1 MNIDFDSFTTEPRGA
16 ERPKRRAVAV
26 VGAAMLVAAA
36 GGVGFGLGRSG
47 GSESA
52 STEVAE
58 IAPAQEAPSGTESLG
73 DQPRTVESVLA
84 TGNDSVA
91 PGAATESAGEASGG
105 GGYAVFGNQPTEL
118 IAERI
123 TDSGITLRA
132 HLGEIWDQSDY
143 LVGEFGTETDWTPPG
158 WCFESGQVRIA
169 MSGGTATGSSV
180 IDVGTVSWWTE
191 PFQGRAVSWL
201 TLGVA
206 DGNPHRVVFVQAPV
220 DVTTVTVT
228 HADGSTDST
237 APIGGVALLVVP
249 GGPATTQHDE
259 DDGYTWTEEVPDFDV
274 TFDGPEPVTI
284 ADAHQ
289 NRGWDDLEF
298 RQSCQPPPPALP
310 PPGEQPADPAAAEA
324 TIVETMATIYS
335 VSDSEANAEL
345 IDDPTG
351 IAEGR
356 EQVRDSGFEEA
367 AASAEAI
374 VEELVFTTPTEAW
387 FRYRIETTSGIFD
400 KRFGIA
406 VNVDGVWKI
415 TRNTICQDLQL
426 AGGDCGGGGVENITP
441 PGQ

>member
-1 MNIDFDSFTTEPRGA
+1 MTIDFDSFTTEPRGA
-16 ERPKRRAVAV
+16 DRPQRRAVAV

-52 STEVAE
+52 STDVAE
-58 IAPAQEAPSGTESLG
+58 IAPAQEAPGGTESLG
-73 DQPRTVESVLA
+73 DQPRTVETVLA

-91 PGAATESAGEASGG
+91 PGAATELAGEASGG

-310 PPGEQPADPAAAEA
+310 APGEQPADPAAAEA

-351 IAEGR
+351 
-356 EQVRDSGFEEA
+356 
-367 AASAEAI
+367 
-374 VEELVFTTPTEAW
+374 P
-387 FRYRIETTSGIFD
+387 
-400 KRFGIA
+400 
-406 VNVDGVWKI
+406 
-415 TRNTICQDLQL
+415 
-426 AGGDCGGGGVENITP
+426 
-441 PGQ
+441 